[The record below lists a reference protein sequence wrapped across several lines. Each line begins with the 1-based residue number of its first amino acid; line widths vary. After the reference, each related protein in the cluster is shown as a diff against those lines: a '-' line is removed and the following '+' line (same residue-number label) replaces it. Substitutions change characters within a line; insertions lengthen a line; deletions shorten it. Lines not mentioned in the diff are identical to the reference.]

1 MLARDANRSLR
12 AVDWVRNMLD
22 KAAETRSREAM
33 PAGPALDFQEHLAR
47 LDAQGLLVRIEE
59 PINKDTEL
67 HPLVRWQ
74 F

>member
-1 MLARDANRSLR
+1 
-12 AVDWVRNMLD
+12 MLD

-59 PINKDTEL
+59 PLTKILNCT
-67 HPLVRWQ
+67 RWCAGNSAAGYERISAARSCSPM
-74 F
+74 